1 MGSANSASI
10 ADATTPEPI
19 SPELVLVDPELRKE
33 ALARLEVAPPL
44 DRAPS
49 RAPIELPEALRV
61 APAPLPPAPPDAR
74 AGRRPALTRLVPLIV
89 PFTLVFGVVVAMAG
103 SELRGD
109 TSSLAAPART
119 SVRPRSEHAKPPP
132 APPPPEVVRP
142 RRRTVQT
149 LPSRRTVE
157 REVLLQAVLGPGG
170 KLPQALI
177 DQRTGLAKNGLE
189 AHCLPNGGRSYA
201 CVVGPARDVR
211 TKGVRVSYRTDARG
225 RAVVTWFGAR
235 AG

>member
-10 ADATTPEPI
+10 ADATAPEPI

-49 RAPIELPEALRV
+49 CAQIALPDAFR
-61 APAPLPPAPPDAR
+61 APAPLSPAPAAAR
-74 AGRRPALTRLVPLIV
+74 AGRRPALKHLVPLLV
-89 PFTLVFGVVVAMAG
+89 PFTLVFGVVVALAG
-103 SELRGD
+103 SEFRS
-109 TSSLAAPART
+109 TTPSLVDPART

-132 APPPPEVVRP
+132 GPAPRAVARA
-142 RRRTVQT
+142 RRRTVRT

-157 REVLLQAVLGPGG
+157 REVLLQAVQGPRG

-189 AHCLPNGGRSYA
+189 ARCLPSGGRSYA

-211 TKGVRVSYRTDARG
+211 TKGVRVRYRTDERG
-225 RAVVTWFGAR
+225 RAVVTWFGTR